1 MGLTWGV
8 ANAAVKRVHVM
19 IVEAPGSGLLRMRV
33 EAAVTARGW
42 ALASAPA
49 DTDALLVCGRP
60 EAALSALLDSVWQQ
74 VPAPRAR
81 AIVTNAADL
90 SSTLD
95 AVVEDLRDT
104 ATQRIQARSE
114 QASKPPVAEM
124 SMDHSGH
131 DMDMPHDTGYSG
143 HEMGHSGHDMDHS
156 GHDMDHSGHEMG
168 QSGHEMG
175 QSGHDM
181 DHSGHGMDMSGPGGI
196 PLAGGS
202 EDRDGLEMDATHLTL
217 GPILSDWPA
226 ALVVHC
232 TLHGDLV
239 TDVEIEWCD
248 ANELPAG
255 SVREDAARL
264 CDAASRVLAVVGWDP
279 MAAQA
284 RRVRNDLI
292 GDVPLEKVRPRLVRL
307 TRRAERSRTLAWSAK
322 GIAADESI
330 DPRGTLI
337 GWLRT
342 CSALLDPEAA
352 PPSRLALGSAADSA
366 TSEVIRSAVVGQ
378 ELSAVRLIVA
388 SLGLEHAI
396 SRERVPRG

>member
-1 MGLTWGV
+1 MGLTRWV

-19 IVEAPGSGLLRMRV
+19 IVEASGSGLLRMRV
-33 EAAVTARGW
+33 EAAITARGW
-42 ALASAPA
+42 ALACAPA
-49 DTDALLVCGRP
+49 DTDAVLVCGRP
-60 EAALSALLDSVWQQ
+60 EAALGKLIDSVWRQ
-74 VPAPRAR
+74 VPTPRAQ

-104 ATQRIQARSE
+104 ATQRMRARNE
-114 QASKPPVAEM
+114 QESKPPVAEM
-124 SMDHSGH
+124 SMGQSGH
-131 DMDMPHDTGYSG
+131 DMDMPHD
-143 HEMGHSGHDMDHS
+143 MDHSGREMDHS
-156 GHDMDHSGHEMG
+156 GHDMDHSGHGMDT
-168 QSGHEMG
+168 SP
-175 QSGHDM
+175 DM

-196 PLAGGS
+196 PLAEGS
-202 EDRDGLEMDATHLTL
+202 DDRDGLEMDATHLTL

-239 TDVEIEWCD
+239 TDAEIEWLEAD
-248 ANELPAG
+248 DMPTG

-279 MAAQA
+279 MAARA

-292 GDVPLEKVRPRLVRL
+292 GDVPLEKVRPRLARL

-330 DPRGTLI
+330 DPRGVLV

-352 PPSRLALGSAADSA
+352 SPTGRALGSAADSA
-366 TSEVIRSAVVGQ
+366 TSEVIRSAVVGH

>member
-1 MGLTWGV
+1 MGLTGWV

-42 ALASAPA
+42 ALACAPA
-49 DTDALLVCGRP
+49 DSDALLVCGRP
-60 EAALSALLDSVWQQ
+60 EAALSGLIDSVWQQ

-81 AIVTNAADL
+81 AIVTNVADL

-104 ATQRIQARSE
+104 TTQRMRSRSE
-114 QASKPPVAEM
+114 QASKPPVVAEM

-131 DMDMPHDTGYSG
+131 DMDMPHDTG
-143 HEMGHSGHDMDHS
+143 H
-156 GHDMDHSGHEMG
+156 
-168 QSGHEMG
+168 SGHEMG

-196 PLAGGS
+196 PLAEGS

-239 TDVEIEWCD
+239 TDVEIEWGEAD
-248 ANELPAG
+248 ELPAG

-279 MAAQA
+279 MAARA
-284 RRVRNDLI
+284 RRVRNDLL
-292 GDVPLEKVRPRLVRL
+292 DDAPLEKIRSGLTRL

-330 DPRGTLI
+330 DPRGTLV

-352 PPSRLALGSAADSA
+352 PPSRPVLGSAADSA

-378 ELSAVRLIVA
+378 ELSTVRLIVA

>member
-1 MGLTWGV
+1 
-8 ANAAVKRVHVM
+8 
-19 IVEAPGSGLLRMRV
+19 
-33 EAAVTARGW
+33 
-42 ALASAPA
+42 
-49 DTDALLVCGRP
+49 
-60 EAALSALLDSVWQQ
+60 
-74 VPAPRAR
+74 
-81 AIVTNAADL
+81 
-90 SSTLD
+90 
-95 AVVEDLRDT
+95 
-104 ATQRIQARSE
+104 
-114 QASKPPVAEM
+114 
-124 SMDHSGH
+124 MDHSGH
-131 DMDMPHDTGYSG
+131 DMDMPHDTG
-143 HEMGHSGHDMDHS
+143 H
-156 GHDMDHSGHEMG
+156 
-168 QSGHEMG
+168 SGHEMG

-196 PLAGGS
+196 PLAEGS

-239 TDVEIEWCD
+239 TDVEIEWGEAD
-248 ANELPAG
+248 ELPAG

-279 MAAQA
+279 MAARA
-284 RRVRNDLI
+284 RRVRNDLL
-292 GDVPLEKVRPRLVRL
+292 DDAPLEKIRSGLTRL

-330 DPRGTLI
+330 DPRGTLV

-352 PPSRLALGSAADSA
+352 PPSRPVLGSAADSA

-378 ELSAVRLIVA
+378 ELSTVRLIVA

>member
-1 MGLTWGV
+1 MGLTGWV

-42 ALASAPA
+42 ALACAPA
-49 DTDALLVCGRP
+49 DSDALLVCGRP
-60 EAALSALLDSVWQQ
+60 EAALSGLIDSVWQQ

-81 AIVTNAADL
+81 AIVTNVADL

-104 ATQRIQARSE
+104 TTQRMRSRSE
-114 QASKPPVAEM
+114 QASKPPVVAEM

-131 DMDMPHDTGYSG
+131 DMDMPHDTG
-143 HEMGHSGHDMDHS
+143 H
-156 GHDMDHSGHEMG
+156 
-168 QSGHEMG
+168 SGHEMG

-196 PLAGGS
+196 PLAEGS

-239 TDVEIEWCD
+239 TDVEIEWGEAD
-248 ANELPAG
+248 ELPAG

-279 MAAQA
+279 MAARA
-284 RRVRNDLI
+284 RRVRNDLL
-292 GDVPLEKVRPRLVRL
+292 DDAPLEKIRSGLTRL

-330 DPRGTLI
+330 DPRGTLV

-352 PPSRLALGSAADSA
+352 PPSRPVLGAAADSA

-378 ELSAVRLIVA
+378 ELSTVRLIVA

>member
-1 MGLTWGV
+1 MGLTGWV

-42 ALASAPA
+42 ALACAPA
-49 DTDALLVCGRP
+49 DSDALLGCGRP
-60 EAALSALLDSVWQQ
+60 EAALSGLIDSVWQQ

-81 AIVTNAADL
+81 AIVTNVADL

-104 ATQRIQARSE
+104 TTQRMRSRSE
-114 QASKPPVAEM
+114 QASKPPVVAEM

-131 DMDMPHDTGYSG
+131 DMDMPHDTG
-143 HEMGHSGHDMDHS
+143 H
-156 GHDMDHSGHEMG
+156 
-168 QSGHEMG
+168 SGHEMG

-196 PLAGGS
+196 PLAEGS

-239 TDVEIEWCD
+239 TDVEIEWGEAD
-248 ANELPAG
+248 ELPAG

-279 MAAQA
+279 MAARA
-284 RRVRNDLI
+284 RRVRNDLL
-292 GDVPLEKVRPRLVRL
+292 DDAPLEKIRSGLTRL

-322 GIAADESI
+322 GIAAEESI
-330 DPRGTLI
+330 DPRGTLV

-352 PPSRLALGSAADSA
+352 PPSRPVLGSAADSA

-378 ELSAVRLIVA
+378 ELSTVRLIVA

>member
-1 MGLTWGV
+1 MGLTGWV

-42 ALASAPA
+42 ALACAPA
-49 DTDALLVCGRP
+49 DSDALLVCGRP
-60 EAALSALLDSVWQQ
+60 EAALSGLIDSVWQQ

-81 AIVTNAADL
+81 AIVTNVADL

-104 ATQRIQARSE
+104 TTQRMRSRSE
-114 QASKPPVAEM
+114 QASKPPVVAEM

-131 DMDMPHDTGYSG
+131 DMDMPHDTG
-143 HEMGHSGHDMDHS
+143 H
-156 GHDMDHSGHEMG
+156 
-168 QSGHEMG
+168 SGHEMG

-196 PLAGGS
+196 PLAEGS

-239 TDVEIEWCD
+239 TDVEIEWGEAD
-248 ANELPAG
+248 ELPAG

-279 MAAQA
+279 MAARA
-284 RRVRNDLI
+284 RRVRNDLL
-292 GDVPLEKVRPRLVRL
+292 DDAPLETIRSGLTRL

-330 DPRGTLI
+330 DPRGTLV

-352 PPSRLALGSAADSA
+352 PPSRPVLGSAADSA

-378 ELSAVRLIVA
+378 ELSTVRLIVA

>member
-1 MGLTWGV
+1 MGLTGWV

-42 ALASAPA
+42 ALACAPA
-49 DTDALLVCGRP
+49 DSDALLVCGRP
-60 EAALSALLDSVWQQ
+60 EAALSGLIDSVWQQ

-81 AIVTNAADL
+81 AIVTNVADL

-104 ATQRIQARSE
+104 TTQRMRSRSE
-114 QASKPPVAEM
+114 QASKPPVVAEM

-131 DMDMPHDTGYSG
+131 DMDMPHDTG
-143 HEMGHSGHDMDHS
+143 H
-156 GHDMDHSGHEMG
+156 
-168 QSGHEMG
+168 SGHEMG

-196 PLAGGS
+196 PLAEGS

-239 TDVEIEWCD
+239 TDVEIEWGD
-248 ANELPAG
+248 ADELPAG

-279 MAAQA
+279 MAARA
-284 RRVRNDLI
+284 RRVRNDLL
-292 GDVPLEKVRPRLVRL
+292 DDAPLEKIRSGLTRL

-330 DPRGTLI
+330 DPRGTLV

-352 PPSRLALGSAADSA
+352 PPSRPVLGSAADSA

-378 ELSAVRLIVA
+378 ELSTVRLIVA

>member
-1 MGLTWGV
+1 MGLTGWV

-19 IVEAPGSGLLRMRV
+19 IVEAPSSGLLRMRV

-42 ALASAPA
+42 ALACAPA
-49 DTDALLVCGRP
+49 DSDALLVCGRP
-60 EAALSALLDSVWQQ
+60 EAALSGLIDSVWQQ

-81 AIVTNAADL
+81 AIVTNVADL

-104 ATQRIQARSE
+104 TTQRMRSRSE
-114 QASKPPVAEM
+114 QASKPPVVAEM

-131 DMDMPHDTGYSG
+131 DMDMPHDTG
-143 HEMGHSGHDMDHS
+143 H
-156 GHDMDHSGHEMG
+156 
-168 QSGHEMG
+168 SGHEMG

-196 PLAGGS
+196 PLAEGS

-239 TDVEIEWCD
+239 TDVEIEWGEAD
-248 ANELPAG
+248 ELPAG

-279 MAAQA
+279 MAARA
-284 RRVRNDLI
+284 RRVRNDLL
-292 GDVPLEKVRPRLVRL
+292 DDAPLEKIRSGLTRL

-330 DPRGTLI
+330 DPRGTLV

-352 PPSRLALGSAADSA
+352 PPSRPVLGSAADSA

-378 ELSAVRLIVA
+378 ELSTVRLIVA